1 MERKPR
7 VFIGSSAE
15 AIHYVEA
22 VFEGLKRDTEV
33 TMWMNAFEELEYTMD
48 DLEKQLD
55 TNDFAVFIF
64 TPDDIIEI
72 RNEKYLATRDNTMF
86 EMGLFWGRLRRG
98 RVFYIMP
105 NDTKGIVHKNSIE
118 PLNYHLLSD
127 LTGLNS
133 LKYDIRDDKDIVQEV
148 AGACIKIKRKIREK
162 GLFPNLQNKI
172 DDLIVQKKESEVVAK
187 FSTLLT
193 LELLKSDRNKVATFL
208 SDNLKRAHSVP
219 EGYQI
224 ADVGVWKVEGS
235 DGLKHVAGKK
245 SRIDFYHFS
254 VNEGIVDEP
263 IFVIESYLNSEI
275 IFIKKS
281 EFYNTYLICYP
292 IENSMVLTVTFSSE
306 EYEAID
312 LTEDEKDFLLGRN
325 KRLMK
330 TINELFGGVSV

>member
-1 MERKPR
+1 MVRKPR
-7 VFIGSSAE
+7 LFIGSSAE

-22 VFEGLKRDTEV
+22 VFEGLKREAEV
-33 TMWMNAFEELEYTMD
+33 TMWMNAFEELEYTMN
-48 DLEKQLD
+48 DLEKQLN

-64 TPDDIIEI
+64 TPDDVIEI
-72 RNEKYLATRDNTMF
+72 RKEKYLATRDNTLF
-86 EMGLFWGRLRRG
+86 EMGLFWGRLKRG
-98 RVFYIMP
+98 RVFYIIP

-118 PLNYHLLSD
+118 PLDYHLLSD
-127 LTGLNS
+127 LTGLNP
-133 LKYDIRDDKDIVQEV
+133 LKYDIRDDGDIVQEV

-162 GLFPNLQNKI
+162 GLLPNLQNKI

-193 LELLKSDRNKVATFL
+193 LELLKSDRSKVASFL
-208 SDNLKRAHSVP
+208 SENLKRAHSVP
-219 EGYQI
+219 EGYEI
-224 ADVGVWKVEGS
+224 IDVGVWKLEGT

-245 SRIDFYHFS
+245 SSIDFYHFN
-254 VNEGIVDEP
+254 VNKGIDDNR
-263 IFVIESYLNSEI
+263 IFVIDSYLNSEI

-281 EFYNTYLICYP
+281 EFYNAYLICYP

-306 EYEAID
+306 EYDAID

-330 TINELFGGVSV
+330 TINELFGGATL

>member
-86 EMGLFWGRLRRG
+86 EMGLFGGRLKRG

-148 AGACIKIKRKIREK
+148 AGACIKLKRKIREK

-193 LELLKSDRNKVATFL
+193 IELLKSDQNKVAIFL
-208 SDNLKRAHSVP
+208 SDHLKRAHSVP
-219 EGYQI
+219 EGYEI
-224 ADVGVWKVEGS
+224 ADVGVWKGEGS

-245 SRIDFYHFS
+245 SRIDFYHFD

-263 IFVIESYLNSEI
+263 IFVIDSYLNSEI

-281 EFYNTYLICYP
+281 EFYNTYLICHP

-312 LTEDEKDFLLGRN
+312 LT
-325 KRLMK
+325 
-330 TINELFGGVSV
+330 